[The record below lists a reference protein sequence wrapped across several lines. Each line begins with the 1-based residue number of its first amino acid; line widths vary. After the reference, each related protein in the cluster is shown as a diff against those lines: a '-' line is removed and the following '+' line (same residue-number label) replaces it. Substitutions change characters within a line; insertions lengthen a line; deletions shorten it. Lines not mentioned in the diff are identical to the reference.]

1 MAIQEQI
8 PPADWRTLCAAPWAV
23 GLYVATAAGG
33 KVQQVREL
41 LVLGAALHRALER
54 DYQNDLIG
62 AVSATVLRESPI
74 GSKSGL
80 RSGDRTAILG
90 AVSAAGTIA
99 TTLPDGRA
107 YRHWLM
113 ELAREVATAEEDGGW
128 LGIGAE
134 AMHITEQA
142 ALAEL
147 AEALGLLDDP
157 GGG

>member
-1 MAIQEQI
+1 MAIHDQI
-8 PPADWRTLCAAPWAV
+8 PPEQWQLLCAAPWAV
-23 GLYVATAAGG
+23 GLYVATSVGG
-33 KVQQVREL
+33 KVQEVREL

-54 DYQNDLIG
+54 DYENDLIG
-62 AVSATVLRESPI
+62 AISATVLRESPI

-80 RSGDRTAILG
+80 RSDDRPAILG
-90 AVSAAGTIA
+90 AVAAVGELT
-99 TTLPDGRA
+99 TTLLDGRVF
-107 YRHWLM
+107 RHWLM

-134 AMHITEQA
+134 TMHIAEQA

-157 GGG
+157 GGR